1 MAEVI
6 KHAIIL
12 DKTLFQIFDEHKG
25 NTSALIQ
32 DKKLLLDIIVK
43 SVRIKSMIVSI
54 DPNEK
59 NIRKI
64 LNFGHTIGHALEVAS
79 EYKSLLHG
87 EAVAIGMVGA
97 TQISH
102 KLGYISAEDVDNIVS
117 IIKSYNLPVSFQGMS
132 IDSIM
137 EYITFD
143 KKVVNKQVQFILIND
158 IGVPAI
164 TTLPDNQL
172 ILETLKGLQHD

>member
-1 MAEVI
+1 
-6 KHAIIL
+6 
-12 DKTLFQIFDEHKG
+12 
-25 NTSALIQ
+25 
-32 DKKLLLDIIVK
+32 
-43 SVRIKSMIVSI
+43 
-54 DPNEK
+54 
-59 NIRKI
+59 
-64 LNFGHTIGHALEVAS
+64 
-79 EYKSLLHG
+79 
-87 EAVAIGMVGA
+87 MVGA

>member
-1 MAEVI
+1 
-6 KHAIIL
+6 
-12 DKTLFQIFDEHKG
+12 
-25 NTSALIQ
+25 
-32 DKKLLLDIIVK
+32 
-43 SVRIKSMIVSI
+43 MIVSI

-59 NIRKI
+59 HIRKI

-102 KLGYISAEDVDNIVS
+102 KLEYISAEDMKNIVS

-143 KKVVNKQVQFILIND
+143 KKVVNKQVQFILING
-158 IGVPAI
+158 IGVPTI
-164 TTLPDNQL
+164 TTLPNNQL
-172 ILETLKGLQHD
+172 ILETLEGLQDD